1 MGWRKTGL
9 SPKSATKEKSGD
21 LLSPSRNRHPTGR
34 NNVRVQGQ
42 AMASRD
48 SWATQV
54 TAQLLVVAGSV
65 LLVHGQE
72 SARVAPL
79 STDTI
84 VERLMTSKNRQLRQ
98 LDALNVVLAYRVD
111 YQGFGG
117 TRHAEMRVVSTYVSP
132 NKKNFRILSESGSR
146 FLLEHILNKLLEN
159 EKEYQLDVADSD
171 LSPRNYQ
178 FKLLGTERVAAN
190 DSYVIEI
197 TPRRKTKYL
206 CYGKIWVNAQDFA
219 IVRLEGAP
227 AKNPSFW
234 ISHTQ
239 MTNTYQKVGNFWLPV
254 HKDAT
259 TDVRLGGKAV
269 LAIDYSG
276 YHVTSNAL
284 GSLEASSW
292 ALFGTPRPDSPSLPQ
307 R

>member
-1 MGWRKTGL
+1 
-9 SPKSATKEKSGD
+9 
-21 LLSPSRNRHPTGR
+21 
-34 NNVRVQGQ
+34 
-42 AMASRD
+42 MASRD

-65 LLVHGQE
+65 LLGHGQE

-98 LDALNVVLAYRVD
+98 LDALNVVLTYRVD

-178 FKLLGTERVAAN
+178 FKLLGTERVAGN
-190 DSYVIEI
+190 DSYVMEI
-197 TPRRKTKYL
+197 TPRRKTTCATERFGSMLRTLPL
-206 CYGKIWVNAQDFA
+206 CAWKAHPPKI
-219 IVRLEGAP
+219 P
-227 AKNPSFW
+227 PS
-234 ISHTQ
+234 
-239 MTNTYQKVGNFWLPV
+239 G
-254 HKDAT
+254 
-259 TDVRLGGKAV
+259 
-269 LAIDYSG
+269 LAI
-276 YHVTSNAL
+276 
-284 GSLEASSW
+284 
-292 ALFGTPRPDSPSLPQ
+292 PR
-307 R
+307 